1 MSAWVREM
9 LGRSWF
15 TLLSHQSALST
26 CYFVLGCLCNLGRP
40 RGLTFPTQGTEPRR
54 PGWKPGILTSSF
66 IYDRIALVMQ
76 LRSPYVSSRFRDGWI
91 WGVQVMLSCFLC
103 FASTL
108 SLSHFALQSTSLFWL
123 LESGF
128 IFRYVLVR
136 SSVLFHC
143 ALSLYQIPITSQEV
157 SCGCADVPLPLLWLG
172 LCICPNPASDH
183 LPLKVGYYICLI
195 EIIL

>member
-40 RGLTFPTQGTEPRR
+40 RGLMFPTQGTEPRR

-66 IYDRIALVMQ
+66 TYDRIALVMQ
-76 LRSPYVSSRFRDGWI
+76 LRSPYVSSGFRDGWI

-136 SSVLFHC
+136 SSAPSIVHWVCTKFPSPPRNFLVG
-143 ALSLYQIPITSQEV
+143 ALMCLSRSCDWAFAYALTQLQIT
-157 SCGCADVPLPLLWLG
+157 CLWKWG
-172 LCICPNPASDH
+172 TISA
-183 LPLKVGYYICLI
+183 
-195 EIIL
+195 